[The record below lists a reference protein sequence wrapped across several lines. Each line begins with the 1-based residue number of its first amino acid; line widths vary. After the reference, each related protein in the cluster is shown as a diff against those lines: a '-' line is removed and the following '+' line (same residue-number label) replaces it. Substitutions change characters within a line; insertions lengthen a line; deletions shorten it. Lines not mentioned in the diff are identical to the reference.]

1 MSAVPRTAREIRVAA
16 IPDGLP
22 GPADLTVA
30 EAPVPVPG
38 PEEVLIR
45 NRFFLIFAA
54 LRTLLA
60 GSVPGTPFPG
70 LNPGDTLFGPA
81 LGEVVTA
88 PADSG
93 LLPGQLVRH
102 MSGWREYAVVPAGG
116 CQPATG
122 DLPDAAA
129 HLTQGLTAYGA
140 LVQGAKVRVD
150 DTVFVSGGAGSL
162 GSMAGQIA
170 RLLGASR
177 VIGSTGSAWKAEQM
191 VASLG
196 YDSAV
201 VRGRAPIADQLMAAA
216 PDGID
221 VYFDNVGGEELR
233 AAITAAR
240 PSARFVIVGALSGQL
255 GGSGTTAP
263 VEIDT
268 YQFIVKRIT
277 MTGYTGGSDAGL
289 RAEWDERF
297 AAWLRDGTIQF
308 PYARVEGIE
317 QAPRALHDVLTGGY
331 FGTAVVAL

>member
-1 MSAVPRTAREIRVAA
+1 MSEVPRTAREIRVAA
-16 IPDGLP
+16 LPDGLP
-22 GPADLTVA
+22 DVADLTVA
-30 EAPVPVPG
+30 EAPVPSPG

-45 NRFFLIFAA
+45 NRLFTVFAA

-70 LNPGDTLFGPA
+70 LKPGDALFGPA
-81 LGEVVTA
+81 LGDIVTA
-88 PADSG
+88 PDGTG
-93 LLPGQLVRH
+93 LRAGQLVRH
-102 MSGWREYAVVPAGG
+102 MSGWREYAVVPAAG
-116 CQPATG
+116 CEPVRG
-122 DLPDAAA
+122 NLPDPAAYLA
-129 HLTQGLTAYGA
+129 QGATAYGG
-140 LVQGAKVRVD
+140 LVRDARVRPG

-201 VRGRAPIADQLMAAA
+201 VRGRAPVADQLQAAA

-221 VYFDNVGGEELR
+221 ICFDNVGGEDLR
-233 AAITAAR
+233 AALTAAR

-263 VEIDT
+263 AAIDT

-277 MTGYTGGSDAGL
+277 MTGYTGGGDAAL
-289 RAEWDERF
+289 RAKWEERF
-297 AAWLRDGTIQF
+297 AAWLHAGAIQF
-308 PYARVEGIE
+308 PHVRVAGIE
-317 QAPRALHDVLTGGY
+317 RAPQALHDVLAGRY
-331 FGTAVVAL
+331 LGTAVVAL